1 MKDRQIPVENTE
13 LLTLRDLRRELNTRM
28 ADLERGMVD
37 KLVLTRHGEMIG
49 VVLTIDDYAKL
60 LKEADPHI

>member
-28 ADLERGMVD
+28 ADLERGVVD